1 MRLLLNE
8 DIPLNDGLMEPVSIH
23 LPTGLLNPEFSNNP
37 DECPAV
43 VGGNVEISQRLT
55 DTLLKAFGIAACSQ
69 GTMNNVLFGNRQF
82 GYYETVAGG
91 VGATRNSD
99 GASGVHQHMTNTRIT
114 DPEILEHRYPIRL
127 KRFEIRQ
134 GSGGKGKH
142 KGGDGLIREYE
153 FLDDVE
159 LSILSQ
165 HRKSAPYGMNGG
177 EHGKTGDQWLITASG
192 VKRHLDGIT
201 QLKVHKNDIFL
212 LKTPGGGGFGKRS

>member
-1 MRLLLNE
+1 
-8 DIPLNDGLMEPVSIH
+8 
-23 LPTGLLNPEFSNNP
+23 
-37 DECPAV
+37 
-43 VGGNVEISQRLT
+43 
-55 DTLLKAFGIAACSQ
+55 
-69 GTMNNVLFGNRQF
+69 
-82 GYYETVAGG
+82 
-91 VGATRNSD
+91 
-99 GASGVHQHMTNTRIT
+99 MTNTRIT

-127 KRFEIRQ
+127 KRFAIRQ

-153 FLDDVE
+153 FLDDME

-177 EHGKTGDQWLITASG
+177 EQGKTGDQWLITASG

-212 LKTPGGGGFGKRS
+212 LKTPGGGGFG